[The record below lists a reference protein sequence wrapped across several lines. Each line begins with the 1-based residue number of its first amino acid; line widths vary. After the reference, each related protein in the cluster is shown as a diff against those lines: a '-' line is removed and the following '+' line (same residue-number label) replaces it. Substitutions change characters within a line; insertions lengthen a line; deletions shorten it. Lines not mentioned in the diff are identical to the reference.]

1 MLLCTSVIALISL
14 ILISQS
20 KATFLPKEIRV
31 LMSGVSRSEL
41 AHRHHSDGAGTFFFL
56 SNQNTFTPS
65 HFLAFLGFYV
75 FNKFLLNVK
84 VKSLESGV

>member
-41 AHRHHSDGAGTFFFL
+41 AHRHHSDGAGTFFSSSQQSEYL
-56 SNQNTFTPS
+56 YSVT
-65 HFLAFLGFYV
+65 LLGFSW
-75 FNKFLLNVK
+75 LLG
-84 VKSLESGV
+84 L

>member
-1 MLLCTSVIALISL
+1 MRFERKKMLLCTSVIALISL

-41 AHRHHSDGAGTFFFL
+41 AHRHHSGGAGTFFFFFSAIRISL
-56 SNQNTFTPS
+56 LRHTSWL
-65 HFLAFLGFYV
+65 FLAFTCLINFY
-75 FNKFLLNVK
+75 
-84 VKSLESGV
+84 

>member
-1 MLLCTSVIALISL
+1 MPFERKKMLLCTSVIALISL

-41 AHRHHSDGAGTFFFL
+41 AHRHHSDGAGTFFFSQRSEYL
-56 SNQNTFTPS
+56 YSVT
-65 HFLAFLGFYV
+65 LLGFSW
-75 FNKFLLNVK
+75 L
-84 VKSLESGV
+84 